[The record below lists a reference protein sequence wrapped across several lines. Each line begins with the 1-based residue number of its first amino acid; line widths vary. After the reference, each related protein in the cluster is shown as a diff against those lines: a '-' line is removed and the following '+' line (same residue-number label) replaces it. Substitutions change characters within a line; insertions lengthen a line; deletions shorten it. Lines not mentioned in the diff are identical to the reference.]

1 MSTRRRCAL
10 FACLCLA
17 LTGCQ
22 SPYRSDQGALFG
34 GLLGAGTGALVGSA
48 VGHTGAG
55 AAVGAG
61 VGALSGAVVG
71 NQIDQIDAQNQAQI
85 AAQMGRQLRAGAVTI
100 DDVVSM
106 SKAGVSQELIVNHV
120 RTQGMAGPLQ
130 ANDLIFLQQ
139 QGVSPTVVQAMQ
151 SQPAPTMSAAP
162 PPMLVAGPPP
172 PVVLVGDPYWGSCYR
187 PYPRRYCPPGP
198 GVSWGVSFS
207 DCR

>member
-1 MSTRRRCAL
+1 
-10 FACLCLA
+10 
-17 LTGCQ
+17 
-22 SPYRSDQGALFG
+22 
-34 GLLGAGTGALVGSA
+34 
-48 VGHTGAG
+48 
-55 AAVGAG
+55 VGAG

-71 NQIDQIDAQNQAQI
+71 NQIDQIDAQNRAQI
-85 AAQMGRQLRAGAVTI
+85 ASQMDRQVRTGAVTI

-120 RTQGMAGPLQ
+120 RTQGMVGPLQ

-151 SQPAPTMSAAP
+151 SQPAPTMSAGP
-162 PPMLVAGPPP
+162 PPMIVAGPPP
-172 PVVLVGDPYWGSCYR
+172 PVVVYRDPWCDPWCR
-187 PYPRRYCPPGP
+187 PRYYCPPGP